1 MKHAPRQTSGS
12 KDALAALAWLRGH
25 GAAYRRELETLCRL
39 PGLSSAPAPTAAMRQ
54 SAKAVAA
61 FAKRVGLEHV
71 TVIEPPGVH
80 PYVCADW
87 LHAPGQPTVLLY
99 SHHDVQPTGNPA
111 LWRSAP
117 FARISRATTTADPS
131 TSP

>member
-1 MKHAPRQTSGS
+1 SCPRHRARANHEVLRMKQAPRQAADSNG
-12 KDALAALAWLRGH
+12 ARAALAWLRSPRP
-25 GAAYRRELETLCRL
+25 AYRRELETLCRI
-39 PGLSSAPAPTAAMRQ
+39 PGLSSAPAPSAALRQ

-71 TVIEPPGVH
+71 AVIEPPGVA

-99 SHHDVQPTGNPA
+99 SHHDVQPTGNSA
-111 LWRSAP
+111 LWRSA
-117 FARISRATTTADPS
+117 
-131 TSP
+131 